1 MARMASLFDAI
12 RAGNTRKGKG
22 EAASFSS
29 ESQNCS
35 VSDDCGSC
43 SGGILAA
50 APKQGLR
57 ADAANRAA
65 SVPLAFVSSGDR
77 AVVSVVRGSKEARRH
92 LESLGF
98 VEGAQVGV
106 VCETAGS
113 LIVEVKGAQV
123 ALDRQVAMKVAVC
136 F

>member
-1 MARMASLFDAI
+1 MARTASLFDAI
-12 RAGNTRKGKG
+12 RAGNARKRKG
-22 EAASFSS
+22 EAAPLSD
-29 ESQNCS
+29 ESQDCFT
-35 VSDDCGSC
+35 SDGRGSC
-43 SGGILAA
+43 FSGISSAMSER
-50 APKQGLR
+50 GLR
-57 ADAANRAA
+57 ADAVNRTA
-65 SVPLAFVSSGDR
+65 SVPLAFISSGDR
-77 AVVSVVRGSKEARRH
+77 AVVSVVRGSKETRRH